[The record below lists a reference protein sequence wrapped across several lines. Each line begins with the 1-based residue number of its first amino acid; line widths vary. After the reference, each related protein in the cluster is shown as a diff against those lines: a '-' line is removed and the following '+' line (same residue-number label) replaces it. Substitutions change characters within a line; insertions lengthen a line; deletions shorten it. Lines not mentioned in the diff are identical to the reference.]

1 MTGYFAVIIY
11 ILASLVLF
19 SYGMNCYV
27 MIWLYLKS
35 FKRGEQ
41 RNSKVTAKYQG
52 WLENR
57 EVPKVTTQIPIY
69 NEMNVT
75 ERAVRAAVAI
85 EYPKDKYEIQIID
98 DSTDETSQL
107 VDQLVD
113 KYRTQ
118 GHDIKVIRRSNR
130 IGYKAGA
137 LEHASKS
144 AKGEYFAIFDSD
156 FIPEPDFLKRIIPFF
171 LDRPELG
178 LVQAKWGHLNDKDS
192 VFTYTQSLGIDG
204 HFLIEQSA
212 RSFNGIYMNFNG
224 TAGVWKKEAI
234 EDAGGW
240 EHDTLTEDLDLS
252 YRAQLAGWK
261 AAFVSDVIVPAEL
274 PQDVA
279 AFKSQQFRWAKGSI
293 QTAIKLFPRILK
305 SDVSTFQKIEAF
317 FHLTHYAIHPF
328 MLLLALLGYPL
339 ILLGSTSVDPY
350 LFSVIGM
357 LMGMTT
363 FAPSLL
369 YWISQGR
376 TGVIWWKRLIGIP
389 LVMSMGVGIALT
401 NTRAVFEAL
410 LGKQSAFIRTPK
422 RGDKQLKSYS
432 VKAPVI
438 AFLEILLSI
447 YCWSA
452 FAHFL
457 GKEQW
462 QVAPFL
468 VIYGT
473 AFGYIGLMGM
483 IQNVSGFKFTKL
495 PKEASSDATA

>member
-11 ILASLVLF
+11 FLASIILF

-35 FKRGEQ
+35 YKQGEKQ
-41 RNSKVTAKYQG
+41 NSEVTASYKN
-52 WLENR
+52 WLQQQEAPR
-57 EVPKVTTQIPIY
+57 VTTQIPIY
-69 NEMNVT
+69 NELNVT
-75 ERAVRAAVAI
+75 ERAIGAAIAI

-98 DSTDETSQL
+98 DSTDETSL
-107 VDQLVD
+107 LIDQLVD
-113 KYRTQ
+113 EYQSQ
-118 GHDIKVIRRSNR
+118 GHDIKVVRRSNR

-137 LEHASKS
+137 LEHASNF
-144 AKGEYFAIFDSD
+144 AKGDYFAIFDSD
-156 FIPEPDFLKRIIPFF
+156 FLPQSDFLKRIIPFF
-171 LDRPELG
+171 LDRPQLG
-178 LVQAKWGHLNDKDS
+178 LVQAKWGHLNDKES
-192 VFTYTQSLGIDG
+192 VFTHTQSLGIDG

-293 QTAIKLFPRILK
+293 QTAIKLFPRVLK
-305 SDVSTFQKIEAF
+305 SNVSNFQKLEAF

-376 TGVIWWKRLIGIP
+376 TGVVWWKRLIGIP

-410 LGKQSAFIRTPK
+410 RGKQSAFIRTPK

-432 VKAPVI
+432 VKAPVV
-438 AFLEILLSI
+438 ALLEIVLSI

-452 FAHFL
+452 FANFL

-473 AFGYIGLMGM
+473 AFGYIGLMG
-483 IQNVSGFKFTKL
+483 ILQNLPGLRITKL
-495 PKEASSDATA
+495 PEEASSDATA